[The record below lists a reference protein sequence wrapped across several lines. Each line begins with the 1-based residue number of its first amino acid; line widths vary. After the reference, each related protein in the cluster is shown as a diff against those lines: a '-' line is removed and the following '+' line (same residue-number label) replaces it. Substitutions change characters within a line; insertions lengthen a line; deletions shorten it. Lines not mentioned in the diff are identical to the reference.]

1 MVQVNRSEGMVG
13 NTAIKAPVR
22 LATTANIAT
31 MNGLLTIDGVV
42 TVAGDRVLVK
52 NQTDATENGIWVA
65 DTGDWNRGEDFDGV
79 LDVVTG
85 TLCTV
90 TAGTTNVNT
99 YWRISTTGTITIG
112 STSIAFEQAI
122 VDDSAM
128 LAFLQAGTGAVVRTA
143 QDKMREIEVSVL
155 DYGTTMADWQ
165 EAYTYVAT
173 LTQGGTVVWPAR
185 SAEYDLT
192 GTGITVSANTH
203 TIIEK
208 GAVVDVSGMTAG
220 GNPGFLCN
228 GTEATTY
235 ALTAN
240 ATVGALTA
248 TISAANLVTSGIVA
262 NDWIRIAS
270 NAVFDA
276 SRTNSEL
283 GELIQVLSVDVGTGV
298 ITFRN
303 ALQDTYNT
311 ADTGVVSKVTL
322 KGGVR
327 FSGGGK
333 IIGDNTAADIDF
345 GIRCHL
351 CYAPDVRDLT
361 FETLSGTAISFRD
374 SPFARADNIHGEN
387 FNSSGTGYVVIVD
400 NACRDCL
407 ITNISSNRVRHT
419 VTTGNSTTSKGIPDR
434 IYFDNIVSVNS
445 ANASGGSASD
455 GVDTHSA
462 ARNIH
467 FSNVL
472 VIGAGALGINLEC
485 QSGSLT
491 NAFIYDTVDDG
502 VGLHNESDR
511 DGDWVLNNVHAFSC
525 GGYGVVAQG
534 GTSGGTPS
542 WTRLVFN
549 NVGGENSAFADIYV
563 KGTSGKPILGGQ
575 FNNLSSS
582 EAGTATGGIILEHCN
597 GFSAS
602 NFVVRDHLAVSANL
616 IRIDDCVGGTLTG
629 ATLKPAT
636 NATGIGVYV
645 NAASAGSCADI
656 SINGVFVE
664 SGTYSSFD
672 GITADN
678 NAINVTLGANNN
690 LKNANTNVTI
700 GTGTGH
706 IFPEVILGASAVA
719 VSVTAVTTEETL
731 ATITV
736 PANMMGANGQIEVI
750 TLWTMTNGAD
760 DKIPRI
766 RLGGTAFFSYTATT
780 IATLQS
786 YCRIAN
792 RNNASSQVSMT
803 NVSTFSGGFGT
814 SASAVVTGAVATGTA
829 NRDITITGQKE
840 TAGDTLTLES
850 YIVKLMPR

>member
-1 MVQVNRSEGMVG
+1 MTSTTTDRIDGLSTT
-13 NTAIKAPVR
+13 TAIKAPVYA
-22 LATTANIAT
+22 ATTANITLSGAQ
-31 MNGLLTIDGVV
+31 TIDGVAV
-42 TVAGDRVLVK
+42 TTQRVLVW
-52 NQTDATENGIWVA
+52 NQTTASENGIYDASSTTWTRA
-65 DTGDWNRGEDFDGV
+65 KDFDGNR
-79 LDVVTG
+79 DAKKG
-85 TLCTV
+85 TLVLV
-90 TAGTTNVNT
+90 TNGSTYENSIFKVTTADP
-99 YWRISTTGTITIG
+99 ITIG
-112 STSIAFEQAI
+112 SSSIAFSLSGLT
-122 VDDSAM
+122 DSANM
-128 LAFLQAGTGAVVRTA
+128 DFIQAGTGALTQAA
-143 QDKMREIEVSVL
+143 QTKMRERVSVL
-155 DYGTTMADWQ
+155 DFGTTMADWQ

-208 GAVVDVSGMTAG
+208 GAVIDVSGMTAG

-283 GELIQVLSVDVGTGV
+283 GELIQVLSVDTGTGV
-298 ITFRN
+298 ITFRS

-434 IYFDNIVSVNS
+434 IYFNNIVSVNS

-467 FSNVL
+467 FNNVL

-485 QSGSLT
+485 QSGSLS

-511 DGDWVLNNVHAFSC
+511 DGDWVFNNVHSFSC
-525 GGYGVVAQG
+525 GGYGIVAQG

-563 KGTSGKPILGGQ
+563 KGTSSKPILGGQ
-575 FNNLSSS
+575 FNNLSSF

-616 IRIDDCVGGTLTG
+616 IRIDDCVGGVLTG
-629 ATLKPAT
+629 AVLKPPT
-636 NATGIGVYV
+636 NATGNGVYV
-645 NAASAGSCADI
+645 NSASAGSCKDI
-656 SINGVFVE
+656 SIDGVFVE
-664 SGTYSSFD
+664 SGTYSSFS
-672 GITADN
+672 GITSDN
-678 NAINVTLGANNN
+678 NALNVSIGTQNN
-690 LKNANTNVTI
+690 LKNTNTPLQL

-706 IFPEVILGASAVA
+706 CTPSFVIAQSGVA
-719 VSVTAVTTEETL
+719 VSGGADTNENTL
-731 ATITV
+731 ATIV
-736 PANMMGANGQIEVI
+736 IPGKMMGAGGQVRVT
-750 TLWTMTNGAD
+750 TLWTITSSANN
-760 DKIPRI
+760 KTLRVKF
-766 RLGGTAFFSYTATT
+766 GGTNFQAVIITTAASAQTQCTIRNRTAATQVGYVESTSTT
-780 IATLQS
+780 FGT
-786 YCRIAN
+786 
-792 RNNASSQVSMT
+792 NASANT
-803 NVSTFSGGFGT
+803 T
-814 SASAVVTGAVATGTA
+814 ASVDTAADVTML
-829 NRDITITGQKE
+829 ITGQKASAGE
-840 TAGDTLTLES
+840 TMTLEA
-850 YIVKLMPR
+850 YTVEVMPR